1 MISVGADSLDSITA
15 ATAGRRFEA
24 VVIGASAGGVN
35 ALLGL
40 LSGLPDN
47 FRLPIVTVLHLPDDR
62 QSHLAE
68 IFQQRSA
75 IAVREAADKAGIEP
89 ATIYFASAG
98 YHLSIESDR
107 SFSLSGEEPI
117 HFSRP
122 SIDILME
129 SAADVYGESL
139 AGILLTGA
147 NYDGANG
154 LARIRENG
162 GLTVVQDPEE
172 AQVATMPEAAIKK
185 LRPDLI
191 LRLDAIRQ
199 LILRLDRACSNY
211 FQGDA
216 L

>member
-1 MISVGADSLDSITA
+1 MSGSADSLDSITA

-24 VVIGASAGGVN
+24 IVIGASAGGVN

-40 LSGLPDN
+40 LSGLPAT
-47 FRLPIVTVLHLPDDR
+47 FRLPVVTVLHLPDDR
-62 QSHLAE
+62 ESHLAE
-68 IFQQRSA
+68 IFQNRSS
-75 IAVREAADKAGIEP
+75 IAVREARDKAGVEP
-89 ATIYFASAG
+89 ATLYFAGAG
-98 YHLSIESDR
+98 YHLSIEQDR
-107 SFSLSGEEPI
+107 SFSLSGEEPV

-122 SIDILME
+122 SIDLLMA
-129 SAADVYGESL
+129 SAADVYGDSL

-154 LARIRENG
+154 LARIREQG
-162 GLTVVQDPEE
+162 GLTVVQDPAE
-172 AQVATMPEAAIKK
+172 AQVATMPEAAIRK
-185 LRPDLI
+185 LQPDLI

-199 LILRLDRACSNY
+199 LILQMDRACSNY